1 MKKIDNKG
9 FTLVEVIASVVIL
22 GILLIVLVPNVSN
35 LLKKSG
41 DNAYQ
46 NLKQSI
52 IVSCKKFVNDNRY
65 DIILDD
71 DGTNVT
77 KINNIDLVDGKVL
90 ISDLLELGY
99 LSPTSDQYI
108 VDPRD
113 RDKKLV
119 LNESYIIVSFDVE
132 KRDYLFDLKDDYL
145 NWE

>member
-52 IVSCKKFVNDNRY
+52 IVSCKEFVNDNRY